1 MEEFRVLTDIY
12 FGENALERLSKIPYK
27 KVFIIADP
35 FVVSG
40 DLIRYIRRPL
50 EKAGIEYELFTD
62 VVPDPPIEKVTAGVK
77 AFLASGCDCIVT
89 VGGGSALDTAKSV
102 RKIAAHMAP
111 ERKFY
116 LIAIPTTSGTGSEV
130 TSFSI
135 ITNAQTQVKQT
146 LISEDM
152 TPNEA
157 VLDAILVKSVP
168 ASVTADTGLDVLT
181 HAIEAYVSTKHN
193 EFSSALAEKAI
204 EITGQFLF
212 RSYSNAQDTHA
223 RNKMHVAACIAGLAF
238 NSASLGLNHGMAH
251 QLGAH
256 FHVPH
261 GRANAI
267 LLPIVIEYNT
277 GITGVTRQSEV
288 VLPCV
293 ERYCNIARLLGLHGS
308 NEVMTIHS
316 LCNYLR
322 FCANEMK
329 IPSHLHEILPKVT
342 LAEYEA
348 AIPEM
353 ADHALEDSC
362 TATNPRTPS
371 KAEVEELFRKLW

>member
-1 MEEFRVLTDIY
+1 MARYYFSCPKIY
-12 FGENALERLSKIPYK
+12 FGEEAITSLCQFNNKRVGIVTDDFMMSSGKTRYLISHMPEASVCIFGEVTPDPDIDILTSGAARFKAFKPD
-27 KVFIIADP
+27 VIIA
-35 FVVSG
+35 
-40 DLIRYIRRPL
+40 L
-50 EKAGIEYELFTD
+50 
-62 VVPDPPIEKVTAGVK
+62 
-77 AFLASGCDCIVT
+77 
-89 VGGGSALDTAKSV
+89 GGGSSLDAAKGIKV
-102 RKIAAHMAP
+102 TLEEYFGDHQID
-111 ERKFY
+111 
-116 LIAIPTTSGTGSEV
+116 LIAIPTTSGSGSEV
-130 TSFSI
+130 TSYAI
-135 ITNAQTQVKQT
+135 ISDPQNGRKYP
-146 LISEDM
+146 LISEQLV
-152 TPNEA
+152 PEI
-157 VLDAILVKSVP
+157 AILDPNLVL
-168 ASVTADTGLDVLT
+168 TAPRHVAVDTGMDVLT

-288 VLPCV
+288 ALPCV

>member
-1 MEEFRVLTDIY
+1 M
-12 FGENALERLSKIPYK
+12 
-27 KVFIIADP
+27 
-35 FVVSG
+35 
-40 DLIRYIRRPL
+40 
-50 EKAGIEYELFTD
+50 
-62 VVPDPPIEKVTAGVK
+62 
-77 AFLASGCDCIVT
+77 ASGCDCIIT

-168 ASVTADTGLDVLT
+168 ASITADTGLDVLT

-204 EITGQFLF
+204 EMTGQFLF

-329 IPSHLHEILPKVT
+329 IPSHLHEILPKIT